1 MFGQNYINISASER
15 DSFIYRIVSLRRL
28 FDLFAGEANVLVKPS
43 KWQDPFENFILRA
56 DRVYG
61 QCWTLQKASDAMW
74 RIYSPNAEAVRIR
87 STVRRLLESLN
98 ADRGSTANTQAFIGR
113 VRYLNNQKLKSY
125 AKTIHGK
132 AHRHPAVLASTLM
145 VKRPAFKHER
155 EVRLVFVPQASR
167 DDESDLFSY
176 AVSPHQL
183 IDQIMIDPRVS
194 ASDAIALKARL
205 RRTTRF
211 SGAIKRSL
219 LYAPPPNLMAV
230 MLESAKDG

>member
-1 MFGQNYINISASER
+1 MFGQNYINILASER
-15 DSFIYRIVSLRRL
+15 DSFIYRIISLRQL

-61 QCWTLQKASDAMW
+61 QCWTLQAASDAMW
-74 RIYSPNAEAVRIR
+74 RIYSPNADAVRIR

-98 ADRGSTANTQAFIGR
+98 EDRGSTAHTEAFIGR
-113 VRYLNNQKLKSY
+113 VRYLDSQKLMSY

-132 AHRHPAVLASTLM
+132 AHRDPAVLASTLL

-155 EVRLVFVPQASR
+155 EVRLVLVPQVSH
-167 DDESDLFSY
+167 DNESDLFSY
-176 AVSPHQL
+176 RVNPRQL

-194 ASDAIALKARL
+194 ASKAISVKARI
-205 RRTTRF
+205 RRMTNF

-219 LYAPPPNLMAV
+219 IYAPPPNLTTV
-230 MLESAKDG
+230 MLEPR

>member
-1 MFGQNYINISASER
+1 M
-15 DSFIYRIVSLRRL
+15 
-28 FDLFAGEANVLVKPS
+28 VKPN

-61 QCWTLQKASDAMW
+61 QCWTLQTASDAMW

-98 ADRGSTANTQAFIGR
+98 SDRGSTANTEAFIGR
-113 VRYLNNQKLKSY
+113 VRYLNNQKLMAY

-132 AHRHPAVLASTLM
+132 TYRHPAVLASTLM

-155 EVRLVFVPQASR
+155 EVRLVFIPRASR
-167 DDESDLFSY
+167 DNKSDLFSY
-176 AVSPHQL
+176 TVSPHQL
-183 IDQIMIDPRVS
+183 IDQIMLDPRVS

-205 RRTTRF
+205 RKTTNF
-211 SGAIKRSL
+211 SGSIKRSL
-219 LYAPPPNLMAV
+219 LYAPPPNLITV
-230 MLESAKDG
+230 MLESANEHSTIA

>member
-1 MFGQNYINISASER
+1 
-15 DSFIYRIVSLRRL
+15 
-28 FDLFAGEANVLVKPS
+28 
-43 KWQDPFENFILRA
+43 
-56 DRVYG
+56 
-61 QCWTLQKASDAMW
+61 
-74 RIYSPNAEAVRIR
+74 
-87 STVRRLLESLN
+87 
-98 ADRGSTANTQAFIGR
+98 
-113 VRYLNNQKLKSY
+113 
-125 AKTIHGK
+125 
-132 AHRHPAVLASTLM
+132 M